1 MTANRSNSSRY
12 ALFETDEG
20 PCGVVWSAAGI
31 VALLLPE
38 RTPEELRARAL
49 RAAGPAAEEAGA
61 RLPAPIA
68 SLVSRVRGQFR
79 TGDSRYDDVELD
91 TTATGEF
98 DRAVYAA
105 AREIPAGQTRT
116 YGELARAVGKEGAAR
131 AVGQSMGRNPWP
143 LIVPCH
149 RVVAAGGKMCGF
161 SAVGGVDLK
170 RRLLALEGVKLTPSK
185 STTG

>member
-116 YGELARAVGKEGAAR
+116 YGEIAHRIGEPRAAR
-131 AVGQSMGRNPWP
+131 AVGRACATNQAAGV
-143 LIVPCH
+143 IPCH
-149 RVVAAGGKMCGF
+149 R
-161 SAVGGVDLK
+161 AVGSGGTLNGYRWGVARK
-170 RRLLALEGVKLTPSK
+170 ERLLADERRRS
-185 STTG
+185 ST